1 MDTADLSESATSL
14 WVNDIGLDSRALLC
28 DKKRQHKSMTN
39 GNVRLATAEE
49 AAHPTLLCERKI
61 QCPRDEALHL
71 GVTALDTLLEQAEG
85 PDPSPISRL
94 ALGALPRRHKVK
106 PWVAEFGT
114 YWQVFADPQKPNDP
128 DKLLTTLPKGTK
140 PVSRHVVKGGDLQA
154 ARQAARQDATVVFLN
169 VDDNSTLGCHPR
181 SLEQQLDPQ
190 VKRMINVSFVTE
202 PSIVAKK
209 RADFFTEY
217 VRLASE
223 LSSQVEE
230 LMGKMPNMFWNWWS
244 SSVWFLCIADDGE
257 HETPQKFA
265 GRKHPRMAVRSPMDG
280 AVSMMGFN
288 ASPFGA
294 VGSMAGFLRVS
305 LAVWLIGLVVLRA
318 ALQLCWT
325 VLPDDHIVLGREELP
340 NIPSYIPSRSFVT
353 LLDLL
358 GLTFAKGGKRHM
370 PFNHKFKLLGL
381 EVNLEGRKGNPV
393 TIGCIKA
400 RRSELAAK
408 INDILAEA
416 WLDAKKAERQET
428 PGCVNSGQPSPS
440 RRQSFGSHSGCNRPT
455 PWKTP
460 GHPCRWSL
468 QSQLL
473 NWKCGELDNVPSR
486 SLPVFF
492 SDVAPED
499 STAELSKSSFN
510 TIRELGLM
518 PVSIA
523 HLEWGTLAVCYI
535 NHESARMALVKRE
548 WRYAVLPPTAS
559 VTSSA

>member
-1 MDTADLSESATSL
+1 MSESATSL
-14 WVNDIGLDSRALLC
+14 RVNDIGLDSRALLC
-28 DKKRQHKSMTN
+28 DKKRQHKPMTN
-39 GNVRLATAEE
+39 GYVRLATAEE

-106 PWVAEFGT
+106 PWVAKFGT

-181 SLEQQLDPQ
+181 SLEQPSGGAHGQDAQHVLEL
-190 VKRMINVSFVTE
+190 VVIKRLVFVRC
-202 PSIVAKK
+202 S
-209 RADFFTEY
+209 
-217 VRLASE
+217 
-223 LSSQVEE
+223 
-230 LMGKMPNMFWNWWS
+230 
-244 SSVWFLCIADDGE
+244 DDGE
-257 HETPQKFA
+257 HETPQRFA

-325 VLPDDHIVLGREELP
+325 VLPDDHSVLGREELP

-370 PFNHKFKLLGL
+370 PFNHKFKVLGL

-460 GHPCRWSL
+460 GHPCRWSS

-492 SDVAPED
+492 SGVAPED

-523 HLEWGTLAVCYI
+523 HLEWGTLTVCYI
-535 NHESARMALVKRE
+535 NHESARMVLVKRE
-548 WRYAVLPPTAS
+548 WRYVVLPPTAS

>member
-14 WVNDIGLDSRALLC
+14 RVNDIGLDSQALLC
-28 DKKRQHKSMTN
+28 DKKRQHKPMTN
-39 GNVRLATAEE
+39 GYVRLATAEE

-106 PWVAEFGT
+106 PWVAKFGT

-128 DKLLTTLPKGTK
+128 DKLLDKMLRSFFSTSTTIP
-140 PVSRHVVKGGDLQA
+140 HWD
-154 ARQAARQDATVVFLN
+154 
-169 VDDNSTLGCHPR
+169 
-181 SLEQQLDPQ
+181 
-190 VKRMINVSFVTE
+190 VTRE
-202 PSIVAKK
+202 AWN
-209 RADFFTEY
+209 
-217 VRLASE
+217 
-223 LSSQVEE
+223 SQVEE

-340 NIPSYIPSRSFVT
+340 NIPSYIPPRSFVT

-358 GLTFAKGGKRHM
+358 GLTFAKGGKRHV

-416 WLDAKKAERQET
+416 WLDAKKAE
-428 PGCVNSGQPSPS
+428 
-440 RRQSFGSHSGCNRPT
+440 
-455 PWKTP
+455 
-460 GHPCRWSL
+460 
-468 QSQLL
+468 
-473 NWKCGELDNVPSR
+473 
-486 SLPVFF
+486 
-492 SDVAPED
+492 
-499 STAELSKSSFN
+499 
-510 TIRELGLM
+510 
-518 PVSIA
+518 
-523 HLEWGTLAVCYI
+523 
-535 NHESARMALVKRE
+535 
-548 WRYAVLPPTAS
+548 
-559 VTSSA
+559 